1 MTKHQHFRALTE
13 ELTEAVDDANT
24 TTAGKRLVK
33 ALQRKIEQALNPNF
47 VLDEQRVREDE
58 QRVAREIQ
66 QRVLDN
72 TPILTIPRITDAPA
86 IMQSRNPMAKRR
98 LKENPRIHRQVTRHN
113 TPGGLPMITR

>member
-1 MTKHQHFRALTE
+1 M
-13 ELTEAVDDANT
+13 TEAVDDANT